1 MRLTLIELIEF
12 GMLIYSLISLVG
24 SQVGEFRMLVYLF
37 IIRNVSQALEAVVS
51 ALWVLIFS
59 CRKYFTR
66 GLSEEWCWNKDSY
79 SNGFKFW

>member
-37 IIRNVSQALEAVVS
+37 IIRNVS
-51 ALWVLIFS
+51 
-59 CRKYFTR
+59 
-66 GLSEEWCWNKDSY
+66 
-79 SNGFKFW
+79 